1 MTFYPGDA
9 GEARATYARCGR
21 RLDRRLVADEQ
32 RLDAAVAPVAHPAA
46 QAVRK
51 RLTLEPGAI
60 ADALDA
66 AFDTQPH
73 GLGHGGSGEFED
85 DLVDRE
91 AVADLGADLRHLAVA
106 LGAQDV
112 LHLHR
117 LHGGQR
123 LAGLDL
129 LPLGDGETDEE
140 AWHR

>member
-9 GEARATYARCGR
+9 GEAGAARAGGDN

-32 RLDAAVAPVAHPAA
+32 RLDTAVAPVAHPAA
-46 QAVRK
+46 QAARK
-51 RLTLEPGAI
+51 RLALKPGAV
-60 ADALDA
+60 ADTLDA
-66 AFDTQPH
+66 ALDTQSH
-73 GLGHGGSGEFED
+73 GAGHGGSGEFED

-117 LHGGQR
+117 LHGGER

-129 LPLGDGETDEE
+129 LPLGDGETDEQ
-140 AWHR
+140 AGHR